1 MQQFTFGIYIAYVVF
16 ETVNDEYQKH
26 DSNFRCF

>member
-16 ETVNDEYQKH
+16 EKINDANQKH
-26 DSNFRCF
+26 NCNLRCV